1 MEPNAQKQKQL
12 EAGGIMQDKDKKEEE
27 KQKLNTGKEMKDRN
41 KRGQEKAR
49 KMKEA
54 KIAD

>member
-1 MEPNAQKQKQL
+1 MEPNAEKQKQL

-41 KRGQEKAR
+41 KRGQGKAR

-54 KIAD
+54 KTAD